1 MGKIKTQ
8 QNDLSSVYERCL
20 TLMYYLFKKKNK
32 QETIKKQ
39 TLT

>member
-1 MGKIKTQ
+1 MTYLVFMR
-8 QNDLSSVYERCL
+8 DL
-20 TLMYYLFKKKNK
+20 TLMYYLFKKKNNK